1 MKKALVTGGAGG
13 IGEAICRRLA
23 ADGYFVYVNYA
34 HSVEKAKKIAEDIGG
49 DAICFDVSDV
59 NAVKEAFS
67 IIGKLDLLVNNA
79 GVSDVDLFTSIS
91 QDSADKILNIN
102 LKGAMNCARAAL
114 PYMINEKSGNI
125 INISSMWG
133 QCGASCEVD
142 YSASKAGM
150 IGFTKALAKEVAPS
164 GIRVNCVSPGFIMT
178 EMNSRFSD
186 EDLELIKEDIP
197 LGIFGEPRHIADAV
211 AFLAS
216 GSAEYI
222 TGQVL
227 AVNGGMVI

>member
-34 HSVEKAKKIAEDIGG
+34 QSVEKAKKIAEDIGG

-114 PYMINEKSGNI
+114 PHMINEKSGNI

-222 TGQVL
+222 TGQIL